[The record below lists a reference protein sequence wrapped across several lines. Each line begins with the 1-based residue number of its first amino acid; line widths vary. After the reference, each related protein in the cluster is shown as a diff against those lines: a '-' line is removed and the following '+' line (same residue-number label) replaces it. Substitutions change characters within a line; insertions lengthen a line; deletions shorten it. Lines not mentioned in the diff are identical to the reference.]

1 MGQRAA
7 FPRLFACAPQ
17 YGGMPIGEKALHK
30 FSIAGSSDDA
40 DSAIQRLANQSLV
53 DSVTGLP
60 NRALFL
66 DRLNQT
72 LSFARREDW
81 IAALLLVDLP
91 SVGRIGAGHDQAAA
105 DQLLRETATRLR
117 AIARESD
124 SIARIDNNRF
134 AILLPTGAS
143 LPGAIMVADRIVS
156 ALSEPHRH
164 DGHDIVPAVHVGIAL
179 YPKHADSADTL
190 FDNAATAATAAEDAA
205 QTNQSYLAYSGN
217 VTNGSGATQ
226 RQQISLT
233 ENLRSADANEF
244 ILHFQPIVSF
254 KSERIVGFEAL
265 ARWLHPREGLLIP
278 DLFIPLAEQ
287 TGRIEAITE
296 WVVAQALHQCHVWC
310 ETGLEVPVSINLFPL
325 TLHNPSFPDEIATAL
340 DRWEVPP
347 EMLML
352 EITESAIISDVARA
366 TETLNRLH
374 DMGVRVW
381 IDDFG
386 SGYTSLS
393 YIRRLPVSGI
403 KVDKSFTAQMS
414 EVNDDA
420 AIVRSIVDLGRNLG
434 LRVVAE
440 GIEDR
445 ETWNLL
451 AEFGCDEAQGFYI
464 SRPLKAEEITDWA
477 RNRT

>member
-1 MGQRAA
+1 MVQK
-7 FPRLFACAPQ
+7 FP
-17 YGGMPIGEKALHK
+17 
-30 FSIAGSSDDA
+30 IAGSSNDA

-72 LSFARREDW
+72 LSFARRENW
-81 IAALLLVDLP
+81 IAALLIVDLP
-91 SVGRIGAGHDQAAA
+91 TVGQIGTGRSQAIA

-117 AIARESD
+117 TLARESD
-124 SIARIDNNRF
+124 SIARIDNSRF

-143 LPGAIMVADRIVS
+143 LPGAIMAADRIVS
-156 ALSEPHRH
+156 ALSEPHPL
-164 DGHDIVPAVHVGIAL
+164 DGQNIVPVVHVGIAL
-179 YPKHADSADTL
+179 HPKHADSAESL
-190 FDNAATAATAAEDAA
+190 FDNAAAAAEDAA
-205 QTNQSYLAYSGN
+205 GTNQSYRVYSGN
-217 VTNGSGATQ
+217 ATNGNGATQ

-233 ENLRSADANEF
+233 EDLRGADASEF

-254 KSERIVGFEAL
+254 DSERIVGFEAL
-265 ARWLHPREGLLIP
+265 ARWMHPREGLLIP

-287 TGRIEAITE
+287 TGRIEAITA
-296 WVVAQALHQCHVWC
+296 WVIDQSLSQCHAWR
-310 ETGLEVPVSINLFPL
+310 EAELDVPVSINLSPL
-325 TLHNPSFPDEIATAL
+325 TLHNLSFPSEISAAM
-340 DRWEVPP
+340 DRWAVPP

-386 SGYTSLS
+386 TGYTSLS
-393 YIRRLPVSGI
+393 YIRHLPVSGI
-403 KVDKSFTAQMS
+403 KVDKSFIAQMS

-440 GIEDR
+440 GIENR
-445 ETWNLL
+445 ETWDLL
-451 AEFGCDEAQGFYI
+451 ADLGCNEAQGFYI
-464 SRPLKAEEITDWA
+464 GHPLRAEEIPEWA

>member
-1 MGQRAA
+1 M
-7 FPRLFACAPQ
+7 
-17 YGGMPIGEKALHK
+17 LHK
-30 FSIAGSSDDA
+30 FSIVGSSDDA

-72 LSFARREDW
+72 LSFARRENW

-91 SVGRIGAGHDQAAA
+91 SVGQFGAGHGQAAA
-105 DQLLRETATRLR
+105 DQMLRETATRLR

-124 SIARIDNNRF
+124 SIARIDNSRF

-143 LPGAIMVADRIVS
+143 LPGATMVADRIVS
-156 ALSEPHRH
+156 ASSEPHRI
-164 DGHDIVPAVHVGIAL
+164 DDEDIVPAVHVGIAL
-179 YPKHADSADTL
+179 HPKHADSADTL
-190 FDNAATAATAAEDAA
+190 FDNAATAAEDAA
-205 QTNQSYLAYSGN
+205 RTNQSYLVYSGN

-233 ENLRSADANEF
+233 EDLRGADANEF

-254 KSERIVGFEAL
+254 DSERIVGFEAL
-265 ARWLHPREGLLIP
+265 TRWMHPREGLLIP

-296 WVVAQALHQCHVWC
+296 WVIDQALNQCHVWC
-310 ETGLEVPVSINLFPL
+310 EAGLEVPVSINLSPL
-325 TLHNPSFPDEIATAL
+325 TLHNLSFPGEIAAAL
-340 DRWEVPP
+340 DRWAVPP

-386 SGYTSLS
+386 TGYTSLS
-393 YIRRLPVSGI
+393 YIRHLPVSGI
-403 KVDKSFTAQMS
+403 KVDKSFIAQMS

-440 GIEDR
+440 GIENR
-445 ETWNLL
+445 KTWDLL
-451 AEFGCDEAQGFYI
+451 AELGCNEAQGFYI
-464 SRPLKAEEITDWA
+464 GHPLKAEDISEWVRD
-477 RNRT
+477 RT

>member
-1 MGQRAA
+1 MVQK
-7 FPRLFACAPQ
+7 FP
-17 YGGMPIGEKALHK
+17 
-30 FSIAGSSDDA
+30 IAGSSDDA

-72 LSFARREDW
+72 LSFARRENW
-81 IAALLLVDLP
+81 IAALLIVDLP
-91 SVGRIGAGHDQAAA
+91 SVGQIGTELGQATA

-117 AIARESD
+117 ALARESD
-124 SIARIDNNRF
+124 SIARIDNSRF

-143 LPGAIMVADRIVS
+143 LPGAIMAADRIVS
-156 ALSEPHRH
+156 ALSEPHRL
-164 DGHDIVPAVHVGIAL
+164 DGRNIVPVVHVGIAL
-179 YPKHADSADTL
+179 HPKHADSADML
-190 FDNAATAATAAEDAA
+190 FENAATAAEDAA
-205 QTNQSYLAYSGN
+205 GTNQSYRVYSGN
-217 VTNGSGATQ
+217 AANGNGATQ

-233 ENLRSADANEF
+233 EDLRGADASEF

-254 KSERIVGFEAL
+254 DSERIVGFEAL
-265 ARWLHPREGLLIP
+265 TRWMHPQKGLLIP

-287 TGRIEAITE
+287 TGRIEAITA
-296 WVVAQALHQCHVWC
+296 WVIDQALSQCHVWR
-310 ETGLEVPVSINLFPL
+310 EAGLDVPVSINLSPL
-325 TLHNPSFPDEIATAL
+325 TLHNLSFPGEIAAAM
-340 DRWEVPP
+340 DRWAVPP

-386 SGYTSLS
+386 TGYTSLS
-393 YIRRLPVSGI
+393 YIRHLPVSGI
-403 KVDKSFTAQMS
+403 KVDKSFIAQMA
-414 EVNDDA
+414 EVSDDA

-440 GIEDR
+440 GIENR
-445 ETWNLL
+445 ETWDLL
-451 AEFGCDEAQGFYI
+451 AALGCNEAQGFYI
-464 SRPLKAEEITDWA
+464 GHPLKAEEITEWA
-477 RNRT
+477 RNRA

>member
-1 MGQRAA
+1 M
-7 FPRLFACAPQ
+7 
-17 YGGMPIGEKALHK
+17 LHK
-30 FSIAGSSDDA
+30 FSIAGSTDDA

-91 SVGRIGAGHDQAAA
+91 SVGQIGARHGQMAA
-105 DQLLRETATRLR
+105 DQLLRKTATQLR

-156 ALSEPHRH
+156 ALSEPHRL
-164 DGHDIVPAVHVGIAL
+164 DGDDIVPTVHVGIAL

-190 FDNAATAATAAEDAA
+190 FDNAATAAEDAA
-205 QTNQSYLAYSGN
+205 QTNQSYLVYSGN

-226 RQQISLT
+226 LQQISLT
-233 ENLRSADANEF
+233 EDLRGADANEF

-254 KSERIVGFEAL
+254 ESERIVGFEAL
-265 ARWLHPREGLLIP
+265 ARWLHPREGLLVP

-296 WVVAQALHQCHVWC
+296 WVVAQALNQCHAWC
-310 ETGLEVPVSINLFPL
+310 ETGLEVPVSINLSPL
-325 TLHNPSFPDEIATAL
+325 TLHNLSFPGEIAAAL
-340 DRWEVPP
+340 DRWAVPP

-366 TETLNRLH
+366 TESLNRLH

-414 EVNDDA
+414 KVNDDA

-464 SRPLKAEEITDWA
+464 SHPLKAEEISNWA

>member
-1 MGQRAA
+1 MVQK
-7 FPRLFACAPQ
+7 FP
-17 YGGMPIGEKALHK
+17 
-30 FSIAGSSDDA
+30 IAGSSNDA

-72 LSFARREDW
+72 LSFARRENW
-81 IAALLLVDLP
+81 IAALLIVDLP
-91 SVGRIGAGHDQAAA
+91 SVSQIGTGRGQAIA

-117 AIARESD
+117 ALARESD
-124 SIARIDNNRF
+124 SIARIDNSRF

-143 LPGAIMVADRIVS
+143 LPGAIMAADRIVS
-156 ALSEPHRH
+156 ALSEPHRL
-164 DGHDIVPAVHVGIAL
+164 DGRNIVPVVHVGIAL
-179 YPKHADSADTL
+179 HPKHADSAESL
-190 FDNAATAATAAEDAA
+190 FDNAAAAAEDAA
-205 QTNQSYLAYSGN
+205 GTNQSYRVYSGN
-217 VTNGSGATQ
+217 ATNGNGATQ

-233 ENLRSADANEF
+233 EDLRGADASEF

-254 KSERIVGFEAL
+254 DSERIVGFEAL
-265 ARWLHPREGLLIP
+265 ARWMHPRKGRLIP

-287 TGRIEAITE
+287 TGRIEAITA
-296 WVVAQALHQCHVWC
+296 WVIGQALSQCHVWR
-310 ETGLEVPVSINLFPL
+310 EAGLDVPVSINLSPL
-325 TLHNPSFPDEIATAL
+325 TLHNLSFPGEIAAAME
-340 DRWEVPP
+340 RWAVPP

-386 SGYTSLS
+386 TGYTSLS
-393 YIRRLPVSGI
+393 YIRHLPVSGI
-403 KVDKSFTAQMS
+403 MVDKSFIAQMS
-414 EVNDDA
+414 EVGDDA

-440 GIEDR
+440 GIENR
-445 ETWNLL
+445 ETWDLL
-451 AEFGCDEAQGFYI
+451 ADLGCNEAQGFYI
-464 SRPLKAEEITDWA
+464 GHPLRAEEIPEWA

>member
-1 MGQRAA
+1 MAERRSENRWCKS
-7 FPRLFACAPQ
+7 FPSLGHRTTL
-17 YGGMPIGEKALHK
+17 
-30 FSIAGSSDDA
+30 IARSSGWQ
-40 DSAIQRLANQSLV
+40 IISLV

-72 LSFARREDW
+72 LSFARRENW
-81 IAALLLVDLP
+81 IAALLIVDLP
-91 SVGRIGAGHDQAAA
+91 SVSQIGTGRGQAIA

-117 AIARESD
+117 ALARESD
-124 SIARIDNNRF
+124 SIARIDNSRF

-143 LPGAIMVADRIVS
+143 LPGAIMAADRIVS
-156 ALSEPHRH
+156 ALSEVHRL
-164 DGHDIVPAVHVGIAL
+164 DGRNIVPVVHVGIAL
-179 YPKHADSADTL
+179 HPKHADSAESL
-190 FDNAATAATAAEDAA
+190 FDNAAAAAEDAA
-205 QTNQSYLAYSGN
+205 GTNQSYRVYSGN
-217 VTNGSGATQ
+217 ATNGNGATQ

-233 ENLRSADANEF
+233 EDLRGADASEF

-254 KSERIVGFEAL
+254 DSERIVGFEAL
-265 ARWLHPREGLLIP
+265 ARWMHPRKGLLIP

-287 TGRIEAITE
+287 TGRIEAITA
-296 WVVAQALHQCHVWC
+296 WVIGQALSQCHVWR
-310 ETGLEVPVSINLFPL
+310 EAGLDVPVSINLSPL
-325 TLHNPSFPDEIATAL
+325 TLHNLSFPGEIAAAME
-340 DRWEVPP
+340 RWAVPP

-386 SGYTSLS
+386 TGYTSLS
-393 YIRRLPVSGI
+393 YIRHLPVSGI
-403 KVDKSFTAQMS
+403 KVDKSFIAQMS
-414 EVNDDA
+414 EVGDDA

-440 GIEDR
+440 GIENR
-445 ETWNLL
+445 ETWDLL
-451 AEFGCDEAQGFYI
+451 ADLGCNEAQGFYI
-464 SRPLKAEEITDWA
+464 GHPLRAEEIPEWA

>member
-1 MGQRAA
+1 MVQK
-7 FPRLFACAPQ
+7 FP
-17 YGGMPIGEKALHK
+17 
-30 FSIAGSSDDA
+30 IAGSSNDA

-72 LSFARREDW
+72 LSFARRENW
-81 IAALLLVDLP
+81 IAALLIVDLP
-91 SVGRIGAGHDQAAA
+91 SVSQIGTGRGQAIA

-117 AIARESD
+117 ALARESD
-124 SIARIDNNRF
+124 SIARIDNSRF

-143 LPGAIMVADRIVS
+143 LPGAIMAADRIVS
-156 ALSEPHRH
+156 ALSEPHRL
-164 DGHDIVPAVHVGIAL
+164 DGRNIVPVVHVGIAL
-179 YPKHADSADTL
+179 HPKHADSAESL
-190 FDNAATAATAAEDAA
+190 FDNAAAAAEDAA
-205 QTNQSYLAYSGN
+205 GTNQSYRVYSGN
-217 VTNGSGATQ
+217 ATNGNGATQ

-233 ENLRSADANEF
+233 EDLHGADASEF

-254 KSERIVGFEAL
+254 DSERIVGFEAL
-265 ARWLHPREGLLIP
+265 ARWMHPRKGLLIP

-287 TGRIEAITE
+287 TGRIEAITA
-296 WVVAQALHQCHVWC
+296 WVIGQALSQCHVWR
-310 ETGLEVPVSINLFPL
+310 EAGLDVPVSINLSPL
-325 TLHNPSFPDEIATAL
+325 TLHNLSFPGEIAAAME
-340 DRWEVPP
+340 RWAVPP

-386 SGYTSLS
+386 TGYTSLS
-393 YIRRLPVSGI
+393 YIRHLPVSGI
-403 KVDKSFTAQMS
+403 KVDKSFIAQMS
-414 EVNDDA
+414 EVGDDA

-440 GIEDR
+440 GIENR
-445 ETWNLL
+445 ETWDLL
-451 AEFGCDEAQGFYI
+451 ADLGCNEAQGFYI
-464 SRPLKAEEITDWA
+464 GHPLRAEEIPEWA

>member
-1 MGQRAA
+1 MVQK
-7 FPRLFACAPQ
+7 FP
-17 YGGMPIGEKALHK
+17 
-30 FSIAGSSDDA
+30 IAGSSNDA

-72 LSFARREDW
+72 LSFARRENW
-81 IAALLLVDLP
+81 IAALLIVDLP
-91 SVGRIGAGHDQAAA
+91 SVSQIGTGRGQAIA

-117 AIARESD
+117 ALARESD
-124 SIARIDNNRF
+124 SIARIDNSRF

-143 LPGAIMVADRIVS
+143 LPGAIMAADRIVS
-156 ALSEPHRH
+156 ALSEPHRL
-164 DGHDIVPAVHVGIAL
+164 DGRNIVPVVHVGIAL
-179 YPKHADSADTL
+179 HPKHADSAESL
-190 FDNAATAATAAEDAA
+190 FDNAAAAAEDAA
-205 QTNQSYLAYSGN
+205 GTNQSYRVYSGN
-217 VTNGSGATQ
+217 ATNGNGATQ

-233 ENLRSADANEF
+233 EDLRGADASEF

-254 KSERIVGFEAL
+254 DSERIVGFEAL
-265 ARWLHPREGLLIP
+265 ARWMHPRKGLLIP

-287 TGRIEAITE
+287 TGRIEAITA
-296 WVVAQALHQCHVWC
+296 WVIGQALSQCHVWR
-310 ETGLEVPVSINLFPL
+310 EAGLDVPVSINLSPL
-325 TLHNPSFPDEIATAL
+325 TLHNLSFPGEIAAAME
-340 DRWEVPP
+340 RWAVPP

-386 SGYTSLS
+386 TGYTSLS
-393 YIRRLPVSGI
+393 YIRHLPVSGI
-403 KVDKSFTAQMS
+403 KVDKSFIAQMS
-414 EVNDDA
+414 EVGDDA

-440 GIEDR
+440 GIENR
-445 ETWNLL
+445 ETWDLL
-451 AEFGCDEAQGFYI
+451 ADLGCNEAQGFYI
-464 SRPLKAEEITDWA
+464 GHPLRAEEIPEWA